1 MYEDSAEH
9 DSENA
14 TLTSASV
21 GDIEDISGL
30 ARSPGAGRAVAHFR
44 KNRPGAESDSME
56 QVEDEM
62 EEHDEDAAVRNSDV
76 KPILTAKPSTA
87 EEFDD
92 WLEARKTAWRKKREE
107 RAVLRARLAAAGKG
121 QAGRRQYGLT
131 TDVVMSGL
139 SGKSGEEDTD
149 GSQRKRP
156 MRIDDIVRNAALAVT
171 RGFWQIVELQESDT
185 PGVFVVWAF
194 TGVTQLQR
202 LYITVPR
209 ILFVN
214 CHGHG
219 KAEEAAKK
227 WGGKLVKKEL
237 PHGRPVYNLYEI
249 HLSEQKYI
257 RNEKALG
264 WFLSDPQVE
273 GVYESKTPIW
283 FRAVTRL
290 SCVTNVANAGHLD
303 DRDGLT
309 AATAFQLK
317 DLKFVNVGAHKY
329 LEPDVAAYRQIFL
342 YYTTDMR
349 RHNVGIVGLFV
360 VNESSAV
367 SSVDLETGEGTP
379 IFTAK
384 AYVWISQPRGTMTE
398 RPPLQRIF
406 RQFCPSEQSTCKFT
420 TSIVLSMVDAWKA
433 CNEVLAGYVRERK
446 GPTLV
451 VAQGK
456 PCLSIER

>member
-1 MYEDSAEH
+1 
-9 DSENA
+9 
-14 TLTSASV
+14 
-21 GDIEDISGL
+21 
-30 ARSPGAGRAVAHFR
+30 
-44 KNRPGAESDSME
+44 
-56 QVEDEM
+56 M
-62 EEHDEDAAVRNSDV
+62 EEQTEEESVAANDTVQHSTV
-76 KPILTAKPSTA
+76 QPILTAKPSTA
-87 EEFDD
+87 EEFDA
-92 WLEARKTAWRKKREE
+92 WLESRKTAWRKSRQEK
-107 RAVLRARLAAAGKG
+107 AALRARLAAAGKG

-139 SGKSGEEDTD
+139 RGSIEDEDVT
-149 GSQRKRP
+149 GNQRKRP

-171 RGFWQIVELQESDT
+171 RGFWQIVELQETDT
-185 PGVFVVWAF
+185 PGIFIVWAF
-194 TGVTQLQR
+194 TGATQLQR

-214 CHGHG
+214 CRGHG
-219 KAEEAAKK
+219 KAEDAAKK

-237 PHGRPVYNLYEI
+237 PHGRPVYNLFEI

-290 SCVTNVANAGHLD
+290 SCVTNVANAGHLE
-303 DRDGLT
+303 DRDGAS
-309 AATAFQLK
+309 AATAFQLR

-329 LEPDVAAYRQIFL
+329 LEPEVASFRQIFL
-342 YYTTDMR
+342 YYTTDIR
-349 RHNVGIVGLFV
+349 RPNVGIVGLFV
-360 VNESSAV
+360 ISDSSVV
-367 SSVDLETGEGTP
+367 SSTDLETGEATP
-379 IFTAK
+379 VFTAK

-406 RQFCPSEQSTCKFT
+406 RQFCPSELSSCKFT
-420 TSIVLSMVDAWKA
+420 TNIVSGGMSDAWRA

-451 VAQGK
+451 VAQGTR
-456 PCLSIER
+456 I